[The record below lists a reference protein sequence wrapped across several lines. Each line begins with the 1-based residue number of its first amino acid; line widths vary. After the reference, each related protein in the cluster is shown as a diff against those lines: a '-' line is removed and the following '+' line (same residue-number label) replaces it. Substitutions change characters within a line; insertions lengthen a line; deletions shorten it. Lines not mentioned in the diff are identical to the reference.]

1 MRVARAAVSGRVGAG
16 GTGAAVWLQ
25 PVGAHLITSCR
36 NVDEDLSGPRPR
48 STGGQRLA
56 HAGVSG
62 ETRAVVTWRG
72 HAKGLGGGQPAAIDE
87 GVLGWELGRSG

>member
-1 MRVARAAVSGRVGAG
+1 M
-16 GTGAAVWLQ
+16 GTC
-25 PVGAHLITSCR
+25 PVP
-36 NVDEDLSGPRPR
+36 GPRP
-48 STGGQRLA
+48 TGGHRLA